1 MDQEVQQIIYEIV
14 ADQFSEDPEAIDE
27 DTRFADDL
35 GADSS
40 AVVELQATIET
51 RFGIDLTEEVAGPGN
66 IVTVGDLA
74 RLLDS
79 TLEKLRYSSR

>member
-1 MDQEVQQIIYEIV
+1 VDPEVEQIIYEIV
-14 ADQFSEDPEAIDE
+14 AEQFAEDPEAIDE
-27 DTRFADDL
+27 DTRFVDDL

-40 AVVELQATIET
+40 AIVELQATIET
-51 RFGIDLTEEVAGPGN
+51 RFGIDLTEEAAGATN
-66 IVTVGDLA
+66 VVTVGDLA